1 MSTAPPDL
9 GHRVATL
16 AAEVTPS
23 EVAELLATRLQN
35 MHPEQAPA
43 HPAHW
48 KGDGIFVRLVQ
59 MGLVAPKEFPRRY
72 NPGWKIAELTN
83 LGERVLLRVAE
94 TAMVATGRMAREVDD
109 E

>member
-1 MSTAPPDL
+1 MSTTPPDL
-9 GHRVATL
+9 GHRVAIL
-16 AAEVTPS
+16 AAQVTPA
-23 EVAELLATRLQN
+23 EVAELLAVRLAN
-35 MHPEQAPA
+35 MHLEQAPT

-48 KGDGIFVRLVQ
+48 EGDGIYVCLVQ
-59 MGLVAPKEFPRRY
+59 MGLVVPKQVPPCS

-94 TAMVATGRMAREVDD
+94 TAMVATGRMAREIDD